1 MFGHILPFWVGK
13 THLMVKNN
21 PFSFLTF
28 PQVDQGSVTS
38 DLLYEGYSSGLGVS
52 FPPNRLT
59 KSAVAKI
66 CQVVKNSH
74 FFRTFLLMPKHTTY
88 AYQKIA
94 FLVLITNM
102 KSSEVIR
109 GYLRSS
115 EVI

>member
-1 MFGHILPFWVGK
+1 
-13 THLMVKNN
+13 MVRNN
-21 PFSFLTF
+21 PFSSLTF
-28 PQVDQGSVTS
+28 PQVDQGGVTS
-38 DLLYEGYSSGLGVS
+38 DLLCGGNSSSLGVS

-59 KSAVAKI
+59 QSALAKI
-66 CQVVKNSH
+66 CQVVKNGH
-74 FFRTFLLMPKHTTY
+74 FFGTFLLMPKHTTY

>member
-1 MFGHILPFWVGK
+1 
-13 THLMVKNN
+13 MVRNN
-21 PFSFLTF
+21 PFSSLTF
-28 PQVDQGSVTS
+28 PQVDQGGVTS
-38 DLLYEGYSSGLGVS
+38 DLLCGGNSSSLGVS
-52 FPPNRLT
+52 FPLNRLT
-59 KSAVAKI
+59 QSALAKI
-66 CQVVKNSH
+66 CQVVKNGH
-74 FFRTFLLMPKHTTY
+74 FFGTFLLMPKHTIY